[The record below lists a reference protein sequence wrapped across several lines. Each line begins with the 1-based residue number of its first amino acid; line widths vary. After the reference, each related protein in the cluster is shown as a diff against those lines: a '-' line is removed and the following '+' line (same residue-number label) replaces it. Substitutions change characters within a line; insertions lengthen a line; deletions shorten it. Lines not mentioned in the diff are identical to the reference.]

1 MSEWIPIKYRPMTE
15 EEKKYY
21 EEYTDC
27 DITEMF
33 DCSMPEDGQ
42 EILVSTKYG
51 TVSADICCNDDVY
64 GCGLENYGDWEDV
77 LAWMP
82 MPEPY
87 KAESENKE

>member
-1 MSEWIPIKYRPMTE
+1 MSEWIPIKFRPMTD

-21 EEYTDC
+21 EEYPDVE
-27 DITEMF
+27 EMF

-42 EILVSTKYG
+42 EILITTAYG
-51 TVSADICCNDDVY
+51 TVLADVCCVDNY
-64 GCGLENYGDWEDV
+64 GYGLEKYEDWMDV

-87 KAESENKE
+87 KAESEG